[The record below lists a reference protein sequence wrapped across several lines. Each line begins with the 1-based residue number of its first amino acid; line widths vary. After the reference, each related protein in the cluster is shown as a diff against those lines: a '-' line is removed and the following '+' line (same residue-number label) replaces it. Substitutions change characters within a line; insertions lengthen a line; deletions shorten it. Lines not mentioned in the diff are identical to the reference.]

1 MLDLPAHFKSEG
13 LRLKAAGLD
22 SWGDLAALDDHQLR
36 ELAASGS
43 ASEQRLRRLRGQARL
58 VVELALAPA
67 EAALLL
73 HGGIATGQ
81 ALAEA
86 TPERLLVQLGRL
98 ERGLLG
104 QGTSGLD
111 RATVQEWILRARRV
125 TSRSGN

>member
-1 MLDLPAHFKSEG
+1 MLKLPAHFRSEA
-13 LRLKAAGLD
+13 LRLSAAGID
-22 SWGDLAALDDHQLR
+22 DWPAIAALSDAQLR
-36 ELAASGS
+36 GLAASGS

-58 VVELALAPA
+58 VVELELAPA

-98 ERGLLG
+98 ERSLLG
-104 QGTSGLD
+104 QGATGLT
-111 RATVQEWILRARRV
+111 RATVLGWIQRARRI
-125 TSRSGN
+125 TGRPGN